1 MYCICHLND
10 IECLCPLMMSISN
23 MKNDLVVKD
32 NVLINASYNLE
43 VTEQRLILLSI
54 ITARE
59 TGQGITP
66 ESRLKIHAS
75 DYAERFNVTK
85 EASYDALKN
94 AVNNLFER
102 KFTFKEQTDS
112 GKGIVVK
119 SRWISQISYI
129 PHLAIL
135 EIIFSPAVVP
145 LITRLERHF
154 TWYQLKQVAQLT
166 SKYAIRLY
174 ELLIAW
180 RNLGKTPILEI
191 GDFRQKI
198 GVQYNEYKTMSDFK
212 KRVLEPAIEQINKE
226 TDMTVKYEQHK
237 TGRVVS
243 GFQFKFKIRE
253 EAQET
258 PTGENKVEELFC
270 KINDKQIES
279 YASKL
284 SKQHDLS
291 DLAGN
296 KDYPAFAIWIGNI
309 LRDKDSVRPETAKR
323 IFTALHTLTNFQK

>member
-1 MYCICHLND
+1 
-10 IECLCPLMMSISN
+10 
-23 MKNDLVVKD
+23 
-32 NVLINASYNLE
+32 
-43 VTEQRLILLSI
+43 
-54 ITARE
+54 
-59 TGQGITP
+59 
-66 ESRLKIHAS
+66 
-75 DYAERFNVTK
+75 
-85 EASYDALKN
+85 
-94 AVNNLFER
+94 
-102 KFTFKEQTDS
+102 
-112 GKGIVVK
+112 
-119 SRWISQISYI
+119 
-129 PHLAIL
+129 
-135 EIIFSPAVVP
+135 
-145 LITRLERHF
+145 
-154 TWYQLKQVAQLT
+154 
-166 SKYAIRLY
+166 
-174 ELLIAW
+174 
-180 RNLGKTPILEI
+180 PILEI

-198 GVQYNEYKTMSDFK
+198 GVQDNEYKTMSDFK

>member
-1 MYCICHLND
+1 
-10 IECLCPLMMSISN
+10 MS
-23 MKNDLVVKD
+23 NDLVVKD

-75 DYAERFNVTK
+75 DYAERFNVSK

-102 KFTFKEQTDS
+102 KFTFKEQSDN
-112 GKGIVVK
+112 GKEIVIK

-145 LITRLERHF
+145 LVTRLEKYF
-154 TWYQLKQVAQLT
+154 TSYQLKQVSQLT

-180 RNLGKTPILEI
+180 RSVGKTPS
-191 GDFRQKI
+191 F
-198 GVQYNEYKTMSDFK
+198 
-212 KRVLEPAIEQINKE
+212 
-226 TDMTVKYEQHK
+226 
-237 TGRVVS
+237 
-243 GFQFKFKIRE
+243 
-253 EAQET
+253 
-258 PTGENKVEELFC
+258 
-270 KINDKQIES
+270 
-279 YASKL
+279 
-284 SKQHDLS
+284 
-291 DLAGN
+291 
-296 KDYPAFAIWIGNI
+296 
-309 LRDKDSVRPETAKR
+309 
-323 IFTALHTLTNFQK
+323 